1 MTLRT
6 TTGRVRLGATL
17 AATTML
23 VWGVLALKV
32 KLRSLDSPTIIWFR
46 MGVSAWTIGG
56 AATVVG
62 GSLLVALGGRSC
74 LTLIPRSAGVVS
86 RRLRA
91 VRALERRRCGG
102 GVTRRV
108 AVAPAPSL
116 PRLSRARIATGSK

>member
-23 VWGVLALKV
+23 VWGVLPLALKV
-32 KLRSLDSPTIIWFR
+32 VLRSLDSPTIIWFR

-74 LTLIPRSAGVVS
+74 LTLSTTGFRPGLS
-86 RRLRA
+86 RRADCAEILR
-91 VRALERRRCGG
+91 
-102 GVTRRV
+102 
-108 AVAPAPSL
+108 
-116 PRLSRARIATGSK
+116 